1 MTTANARAISR
12 LADRA
17 FPLLLR
23 TLAVLL
29 CVAYAVAALWF
40 ACMLGGMTP

>member
-1 MTTANARAISR
+1 MTHSQARAISR
-12 LADRA
+12 SADRA

-40 ACMLGGMTP
+40 ACMLGGIAP

>member
-1 MTTANARAISR
+1 MTHSQARTISR

-23 TLAVLL
+23 TFAVLL

-40 ACMLGGMTP
+40 ACMLGGMTL

>member
-1 MTTANARAISR
+1 MTHSQARATSR

-23 TLAVLL
+23 TFAVLL
-29 CVAYAVAALWF
+29 GIAYAVAALRF